1 MTHVL
6 VTGATGYIGGRLVPQ
21 LLAAGYEESVY
32 VRSAWKLRDVPWREW
47 VHVIAGD
54 LSDAAA
60 TRRAMTDIDV
70 AFYLV
75 HSMSAGGDF
84 VRAEKKRRRPSP
96 TPLRQQPWAASSTL
110 VGCIQKKAT
119 SRSISRHGPLSVS
132 FSCTVR
138 YQQSSSKRASSS
150 VQDQHRSK

>member
-21 LLAAGYEESVY
+21 LLAAGYEVSVY

-84 VRAEKKRRRPSP
+84 VRAEEEAAQ
-96 TPLRQQPWAASSTL
+96 TFADAAASAAL